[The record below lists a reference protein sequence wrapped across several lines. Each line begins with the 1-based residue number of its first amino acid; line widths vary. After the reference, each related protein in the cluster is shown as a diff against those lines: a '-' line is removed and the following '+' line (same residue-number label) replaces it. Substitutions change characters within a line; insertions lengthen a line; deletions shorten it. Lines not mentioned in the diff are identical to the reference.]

1 MILFYIKSIYQKLK
15 AIMNATTIQ
24 YTMTPL
30 KIAQHDW
37 SSLYLKMW
45 AEGVIV
51 DGREIKT
58 NEDLQWLVEDVL
70 YIGRVARIDVKKSRT
85 KSGSIFRSAFI
96 HFHMWDTNYGK
107 FVRESINHKGNFK
120 IDISNK
126 TEEPFQN
133 KTHKGT
139 PYFVFYKNMNPV
151 SETPGDEMNKEQL
164 MARCENLERSLQD
177 KTIEVERF
185 IKDERTRLQDTIDT
199 LRNTMKCY
207 EPYAS
212 VDSYGV
218 YQ

>member
-1 MILFYIKSIYQKLK
+1 
-15 AIMNATTIQ
+15 
-24 YTMTPL
+24 MTPL

-151 SETPGDEMNKEQL
+151 SETPGEEMNKEQL
-164 MARCENLERSLQD
+164 MARCANLEKSLQD

-185 IKDERTRLQDTIDT
+185 IKDERTRLQETIDT

>member
-1 MILFYIKSIYQKLK
+1 
-15 AIMNATTIQ
+15 MNATTIQ

>member
-1 MILFYIKSIYQKLK
+1 
-15 AIMNATTIQ
+15 MNATTIQ

-164 MARCENLERSLQD
+164 MARCANLERSLQD